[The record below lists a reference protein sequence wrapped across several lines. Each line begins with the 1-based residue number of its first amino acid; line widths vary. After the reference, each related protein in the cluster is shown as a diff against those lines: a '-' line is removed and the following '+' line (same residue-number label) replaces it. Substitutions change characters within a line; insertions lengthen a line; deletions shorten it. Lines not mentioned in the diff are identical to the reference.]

1 MYYINP
7 TEANNRSEIIM
18 TNLQKRDLS
27 QSQAFAVYSKIDA
40 AWEAGDFK
48 EVTSLNESYE
58 RLTANAIM
66 WEQKQ
71 LNS

>member
-1 MYYINP
+1 VYIPASNQ
-7 TEANNRSEIIM
+7 TRNKM

-27 QSQAFAVYSKIDA
+27 QSQAFAVYSKIDD
-40 AWEAGDFK
+40 AWEAGNFK
-48 EVTSLNESYE
+48 EAVSLNKSYE

-71 LNS
+71 LNR

>member
-1 MYYINP
+1 
-7 TEANNRSEIIM
+7 M

-48 EVTSLNESYE
+48 EVISLNESYE
-58 RLTANAIM
+58 RLTSNAIM